1 MTAAYIVTY
10 YSRTAATAET
20 YPPAAGRLHAD
31 VCIVGGGLAVS
42 PLR

>member
-1 MTAAYIVTY
+1 MTAAYIDTY
-10 YSRTAATAET
+10 YSRTATAET

-31 VCIVGGGLAVS
+31 VCIVSPVS